1 MSLENI
7 KKQIHD
13 KVLDLLNS
21 GVSHFPKPPLSHK
34 ENDSK
39 SKKEDTQSLVFLTE
53 SLNEKTAMVKNLLQK
68 LNILE
73 KTALIHKKDLVS
85 RFETRDD
92 LKTISHSLREDIL
105 KHHPKKIL
113 CFGFQTLRQ
122 LALIVENPFDVLYLH
137 ENSKMKV
144 HISNLMSF
152 DLVFLPHLSELLL
165 TPELRKPVW
174 HFLKKEYENSD

>member
-73 KTALIHKKDLVS
+73 NGSADFSGKKCIFKKD
-85 RFETRDD
+85 
-92 LKTISHSLREDIL
+92 TILDGKYFSG
-105 KHHPKKIL
+105 K
-113 CFGFQTLRQ
+113 
-122 LALIVENPFDVLYLH
+122 
-137 ENSKMKV
+137 
-144 HISNLMSF
+144 
-152 DLVFLPHLSELLL
+152 LSA
-165 TPELRKPVW
+165 K
-174 HFLKKEYENSD
+174 